1 MDFLFSSQYLHD
13 NTFMRLDKYLSNYS
27 GLSRKEAKL
36 AIKQGDVLV
45 DSHAARDPQQDVN
58 PQQDIRLGGL
68 PIAPRGPRYFMLN
81 KPLGCVCANSDPQHP
96 TVIGLFN
103 EEDDVTQLHV
113 AGRLDMDTTG
123 LVLVTDDGQWSHR
136 ITAPKHK
143 MPKRYQVTLQH
154 PISAQAEAQF
164 ADGILLRNEHKRT
177 RPAQLHIT
185 DEHHVELVI
194 YEGRYHQVKRMF
206 AAIGNHVL
214 ALHRCA
220 IGSLQLDPQLAAGA
234 YRPLTTE
241 EIEQLS

>member
-68 PIAPRGPRYFMLN
+68 PIAPRGPRYFM
-81 KPLGCVCANSDPQHP
+81 
-96 TVIGLFN
+96 
-103 EEDDVTQLHV
+103 
-113 AGRLDMDTTG
+113 
-123 LVLVTDDGQWSHR
+123 VTDDGQWSHR